1 MGQAESAYP
10 RWLPSEFE
18 TDEQSLGFLKDEIL
32 NLSTKKEAFLEFNDN
47 GLDPK
52 FSLDSYAERIEA
64 ILTYDARL
72 PYCTSTFI
80 PKHVTEEIFWSN
92 YFSHVNSLVNKYQQN
107 VRVQVNPSALPI
119 PDSTKKSSLKSK
131 SENDES
137 TMPLPNQSSQL
148 MRLLSKPYVDR
159 LTYKGSEEFG
169 EIRWGIVGL
178 GDVCKVKAGPAF
190 KLCSNSKLVA
200 GCRRDRHKG
209 LEIGSKLGIAPE
221 KIYTDYRDLI
231 RDKDVDAVYIATP
244 VSSHFPI
251 ANEALRLNK
260 PCLIEKPI
268 CRNSSDSETLAAAF
282 QRASVPLYVAYYRR
296 AHPRFIRVREII
308 ASNALGSLS
317 TIEYR
322 YHGAKHTDPKRDF
335 ENDWRIKPRV
345 SGGGYFMDI
354 GCHVID
360 ILDFIFGPLENV
372 QGDALKAEGVFPEEL
387 SVETCVTCS
396 FRTHQRALGTMLFN
410 FAATLGSQG
419 DSLRISGTEGMITM
433 SIFGSDAPKVW
444 IPSST
449 PQGIQ
454 LIPTPMQVPKT
465 PKHVH
470 QPLVQC
476 VVNDLLNVPVGQV
489 VSTGESACRTAKI
502 MDSILRRFY
511 KNRNQMSDAS

>member
-1 MGQAESAYP
+1 
-10 RWLPSEFE
+10 
-18 TDEQSLGFLKDEIL
+18 
-32 NLSTKKEAFLEFNDN
+32 
-47 GLDPK
+47 
-52 FSLDSYAERIEA
+52 
-64 ILTYDARL
+64 
-72 PYCTSTFI
+72 
-80 PKHVTEEIFWSN
+80 
-92 YFSHVNSLVNKYQQN
+92 
-107 VRVQVNPSALPI
+107 
-119 PDSTKKSSLKSK
+119 
-131 SENDES
+131 
-137 TMPLPNQSSQL
+137 
-148 MRLLSKPYVDR
+148 
-159 LTYKGSEEFG
+159 
-169 EIRWGIVGL
+169 
-178 GDVCKVKAGPAF
+178 
-190 KLCSNSKLVA
+190 
-200 GCRRDRHKG
+200 
-209 LEIGSKLGIAPE
+209 
-221 KIYTDYRDLI
+221 
-231 RDKDVDAVYIATP
+231 
-244 VSSHFPI
+244 
-251 ANEALRLNK
+251 
-260 PCLIEKPI
+260 
-268 CRNSSDSETLAAAF
+268 
-282 QRASVPLYVAYYRR
+282 
-296 AHPRFIRVREII
+296 
-308 ASNALGSLS
+308 
-317 TIEYR
+317 
-322 YHGAKHTDPKRDF
+322 
-335 ENDWRIKPRV
+335 
-345 SGGGYFMDI
+345 MDI